1 MILKIPDNYIQ
12 QGSLVALRAKSFD
25 DLYNDYRWR
34 KDVELAKYDA
44 TRPLNISFENFVKRF
59 NDEFSVDTNE
69 RQIFSIESIM
79 NKKHIG
85 NIMYYSFDTK
95 KKNVEM
101 GITIG
106 ERSYWN
112 QGYGTESV
120 LLFLEFL
127 FSFKNIKSV
136 YLHTLEWN
144 DRAKL
149 SFLKSGFQEIKRVR
163 RLGYTFIK
171 MEIQKN

>member
-85 NIMYYSFDTK
+85 NIMYYS
-95 KKNVEM
+95 
-101 GITIG
+101 
-106 ERSYWN
+106 
-112 QGYGTESV
+112 
-120 LLFLEFL
+120 
-127 FSFKNIKSV
+127 
-136 YLHTLEWN
+136 
-144 DRAKL
+144 
-149 SFLKSGFQEIKRVR
+149 
-163 RLGYTFIK
+163 
-171 MEIQKN
+171 